1 MLGCLGHS
9 GNSRIPHWSVYRN
22 NAWHE
27 RISLP
32 YTARNRLAVASRE
45 FHAGGS
51 GECYCVWSCIL
62 GMYNGSIHPLDVSI
76 SYYRGHAQG
85 TDRHTHLSE
94 YYSEFVRRKASV
106 IMRMVERL
114 IGKENLLEVFLN
126 LLSGVDSK
134 VDDDDVEDTI
144 TLITRKQFRQ
154 MLQDRSQSKLV
165 TRFYENWIDR
175 PGYAHL
181 RISFE
186 YKKNE
191 NEIELT
197 IRQDDNNFFKGQIVL
212 GIQEVDAYQDKK
224 ITIQDSEDVLAIPLS
239 SRNKKARRKK
249 VKLSNDSL
257 IDIDLSS
264 EDLPDHPLLWITMD
278 PGQDWYRKIEVSM
291 EPAMWVF
298 QATYD
303 RNVTEQMRAIQQLA
317 PIREKYSK
325 LGHIAQPNSNNFWR
339 VRAAAFFAVTA
350 RQRDHKA
357 WNQIIDMF
365 RKKYGLPLYPEIV
378 RLNDFTNLDEYFMQQ
393 TIADAVSLLRD
404 KEGFSPNIAHKFFRD
419 LLGFNDNT
427 GNPFD
432 DSYYVGTLLK
442 AFAQSVDLGVSK
454 KPLAAHFRKDHRKR
468 LNEVVSTLSRYMNLD
483 KLNPSFHFHITKSCL
498 QALWKLQKSKTIP
511 RQIRIFHEHAMYG
524 HFEGVRLAAVEI
536 LIDALASDESTQ
548 VEVDFVLNIA
558 EHDGSLNMRYH
569 TMKLLTEY
577 APFHVDRKDSGINVS
592 SVVDRLW
599 EIMNAGTAYDA
610 KNRLCALEFFET
622 ILPSEEKVATIGI
635 PTLKIPSAAV
645 ALAAQPTVRV
655 MHWWNVISLKGKLL
669 VHAVFLFW
677 SRLLVNNRRRMSST
691 LHRQTTTLRSA

>member
-339 VRAAAFFAVTA
+339 VRAAAFFAVTT
-350 RQRDHKA
+350 RQRDHKVCNMVRTSHNRLHIFEPLCVYA
-357 WNQIIDMF
+357 CQ
-365 RKKYGLPLYPEIV
+365 LYP
-378 RLNDFTNLDEYFMQQ
+378 
-393 TIADAVSLLRD
+393 SC
-404 KEGFSPNIAHKFFRD
+404 GFRH
-419 LLGFNDNT
+419 
-427 GNPFD
+427 
-432 DSYYVGTLLK
+432 GTR
-442 AFAQSVDLGVSK
+442 S
-454 KPLAAHFRKDHRKR
+454 
-468 LNEVVSTLSRYMNLD
+468 STCSARNMACLS
-483 KLNPSFHFHITKSCL
+483 
-498 QALWKLQKSKTIP
+498 IP
-511 RQIRIFHEHAMYG
+511 R
-524 HFEGVRLAAVEI
+524 L
-536 LIDALASDESTQ
+536 
-548 VEVDFVLNIA
+548 FV
-558 EHDGSLNMRYH
+558 
-569 TMKLLTEY
+569 
-577 APFHVDRKDSGINVS
+577 
-592 SVVDRLW
+592 
-599 EIMNAGTAYDA
+599 
-610 KNRLCALEFFET
+610 
-622 ILPSEEKVATIGI
+622 
-635 PTLKIPSAAV
+635 
-645 ALAAQPTVRV
+645 
-655 MHWWNVISLKGKLL
+655 
-669 VHAVFLFW
+669 
-677 SRLLVNNRRRMSST
+677 
-691 LHRQTTTLRSA
+691 